1 MTLLLVTDEN
11 KSNDVYIKDF
21 GRFMFQKTKNKN
33 KKYFCQNCLQCF
45 SSKNVLTEHEKIL
58 LSINGAQSARFEK
71 ETIEFEKYFKQIP
84 VPFKVYANFE
94 CILENVESYEVSYSK
109 IYQDRIPCSF
119 AYQVVSVDDKFT
131 KPIVVF
137 RGQNATYELIKAI
150 LKEYQ
155 YCKKVMKKHFNKN
168 LIISEEEEQFQS
180 SNACWIC
187 EKPIDNDDEKV
198 GDHCHIT
205 RKFRGAAHWSCN
217 KSSIG

>member
-1 MTLLLVTDEN
+1 MNLLLVTDES

-45 SSKNVLTEHEKIL
+45 NSKNVLTEHERVL
-58 LSINGAQSARFEK
+58 LSINGAQSVRFDK

-109 IYQDRIPCSF
+109 KYQDRIPCSF

-137 RGQNATYELIKAI
+137 RGENATYELIKAI
-150 LKEYQ
+150 KEY
-155 YCKKVMKKHFNKN
+155 
-168 LIISEEEEQFQS
+168 LIKE
-180 SNACWIC
+180 
-187 EKPIDNDDEKV
+187 
-198 GDHCHIT
+198 
-205 RKFRGAAHWSCN
+205 
-217 KSSIG
+217 